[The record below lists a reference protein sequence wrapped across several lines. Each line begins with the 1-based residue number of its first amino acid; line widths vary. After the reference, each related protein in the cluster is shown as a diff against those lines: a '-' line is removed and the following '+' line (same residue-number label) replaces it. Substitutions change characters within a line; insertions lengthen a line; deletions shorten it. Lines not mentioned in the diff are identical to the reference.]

1 MEQSFNWIKSA
12 ISTSVSEF
20 HLDCCKTL
28 VSLFVSKYKDEYM
41 FDKAWQELMDDL
53 INKETFLIVEV

>member
-20 HLDCCKTL
+20 HLDCCKIL
-28 VSLFVSKYKDEYM
+28 IKLFTDKYKDEYQ
-41 FDKAWQELMDDL
+41 FAQAYGELMDDL

>member
-28 VSLFVSKYKDEYM
+28 IKLFTDKYQEEKL
-41 FDKAWQELMDDL
+41 FASAWQELMDDL
-53 INKETFLIVEV
+53 INKETFLTVEV

>member
-20 HLDCCKTL
+20 HLDCCKIL
-28 VSLFVSKYKDEYM
+28 IKLFTDKYKEESHFAQAYG
-41 FDKAWQELMDDL
+41 ELMEDL
-53 INKETFLIVEV
+53 INKETFLIIEV

>member
-12 ISTSVSEF
+12 INSSVSEF
-20 HLDCCKTL
+20 HLECCRTL
-28 VSLFVSKYKDEYM
+28 IALFIKKYEDEE
-41 FDKAWQELMDDL
+41 FFAQAWQELMDDL